1 MGRKGE
7 DERKGMKEEKTSTL
21 EIEFLV
27 FLQVVVSFSFFK
39 EFVTKY
45 IVLLLELIG
54 RKELLVSTK
63 VNLMKFMV

>member
-1 MGRKGE
+1 
-7 DERKGMKEEKTSTL
+7 MKEEKTSIL

-45 IVLLLELIG
+45 TVLLLALIG
-54 RKELLVSTK
+54 RKDLLVSTK
-63 VNLMKFMV
+63 VNLMKFMG

>member
-1 MGRKGE
+1 
-7 DERKGMKEEKTSTL
+7 MKEEKTSTL

-45 IVLLLELIG
+45 TVLLLALIG
-54 RKELLVSTK
+54 RKDLLVSTK
-63 VNLMKFMV
+63 VNLMKFMG

>member
-1 MGRKGE
+1 
-7 DERKGMKEEKTSTL
+7 MKEEKTSIL

-45 IVLLLELIG
+45 TVLLLALIG
-54 RKELLVSTK
+54 RKDLLVLIK
-63 VNLMKFMV
+63 VNLMRFMG